1 MQVSSN
7 SVLEAHGLVK
17 VYRQGGVDQRVL
29 DGVDVTLLAG
39 ERVALLGASG
49 SGKSTLLHLLAGLDV
64 PTAGEVVL
72 AGQRLDTLGAAEAA
86 RLRNHALGFVYQFH
100 HLLME
105 FSAAENVA
113 MPLLIGG
120 TAPRRARREACAL
133 LKRVGLGGQV
143 DKRPAKLSGGE
154 RQRVA
159 IARALVAHPAVV
171 LADEPTGN
179 LDSERSVEIMELL
192 TDLNRTSGITVTAV
206 LGDAEFGDNAT
217 LRRTLHRWPEVG
229 NELPLTRGHV
239 LGAIEEGSYL

>member
-1 MQVSSN
+1 MNVKQDSSAP
-7 SVLEAHGLVK
+7 VVEARGLVK
-17 VYRQGGVDQRVL
+17 IYRQGGVDQRVL
-29 DGVDVTLLAG
+29 DDVNVTLQSG

-64 PTAGEVVL
+64 PTAGEVFL
-72 AGQRLDTLGAAEAA
+72 TGKRLDTLGAAEAA
-86 RLRNHALGFVYQFH
+86 GLRNRALGFVYQFH

-120 TAPRRARREACAL
+120 AAPRRARREACAL
-133 LKRVGLGGQV
+133 LERVGLGSQA

-159 IARALVAHPAVV
+159 IARALVTHPAVV

-179 LDSERSVEIMELL
+179 LDEATGAEVYSLILE
-192 TDLNRTSGITVTAV
+192 LNREAGTAFLV
-206 LGDAEFGDNAT
+206 ATHDVALAHAGD
-217 LRRTLHRWPEVG
+217 RILHLE
-229 NELPLTRGHV
+229 RGK
-239 LGAIEEGSYL
+239 LADDAD

>member
-1 MQVSSN
+1 MQTDSPPP
-7 SVLEAHGLVK
+7 VLQARSLVK

-29 DGVDVTLLAG
+29 DGVDVSLAPG

-64 PTAGEVVL
+64 PTSGEVDL
-72 AGQRLDTLGAAEAA
+72 TGIRLDTLGAAAAA
-86 RLRNHALGFVYQFH
+86 RLRNRALGFVYQFH

-105 FSAAENVA
+105 FTAAENVA

-120 TAPRRARREACAL
+120 TAPRRARREARAL
-133 LKRVGLGGQV
+133 LERVGLGGHA

-159 IARALVAHPAVV
+159 IARALATRPAVV

-179 LDSERSVEIMELL
+179 LDEATGADVYALILA
-192 TDLNRTSGITVTAV
+192 LNREAGTAFLVATHDAALAHAGDRV
-206 LGDAEFGDNAT
+206 LRLE
-217 LRRTLHRWPEVG
+217 
-229 NELPLTRGHV
+229 RGK
-239 LGAIEEGSYL
+239 LAPA